1 MSRRPF
7 LTRFTAPLASMLL
20 VASATG
26 GVLTTT
32 AVPAAAAVSAGG
44 FVGVTPNRLLDTRNP
59 GQTPCLTG
67 TRNLTVTGGT
77 TTVPEGASAVAL
89 NVTVVSPTV
98 PGYVTVYP
106 AGAVRP
112 TASNV
117 NYVAGQ
123 VVPNGVFV
131 KVGSGEAIT
140 LFASDGCPNVIVD
153 VLGYF
158 DGTTPVEPGGFVGV
172 TPKRLVDTRNP
183 GEGPCLLTTRNLTV
197 TGGST
202 TVPEGAGAVALN
214 VTVVS
219 PTVPGYVTV
228 YPAGATRPTASNVNY
243 SAGQVVPNNVTVKV
257 GDAGAITLFSS
268 GGCPN
273 VIVDVVGYYEGGSP
287 VLEGGFVGLTP
298 KRLVDTRN
306 PGEAPCVGAPRNLT
320 VTGGTTTVPDGANAV
335 ALNITVVSPSTP
347 GYLTAFPT
355 GATRPTASTLNYVAG
370 QVVPNG
376 TVVKVGDGGAIT
388 LFSSGGCPNVIV
400 DVVGY
405 YEGAVASPGDPTNLE
420 VWGSNDYG
428 QLGDPGVPASA
439 ASPLRVGTSTGWTS
453 VSTSG
458 SFDLEQS
465 HTCGIRSGAL
475 YCWGINDYGQLGN
488 GTLDPSQTP
497 TQVGSG
503 TTWSSVVA
511 GGTSTCAIKAD
522 TTLWCWGDNSY
533 GQLGDGTGSQSE
545 SPVQIALSDLDANI
559 TLGWTSVDVSQTHA
573 CAVRSTGN
581 ALWCWGDNSFGQLGD
596 GTYDSYY
603 APTRIA
609 GSASW
614 ANTSTG
620 WYHSCSLKTNAT
632 VFCIGDASAGQLGN
646 GSDFTPDPPFYVR
659 ATPAGDS
666 TADWTAVTSGA
677 YHSCARRSTG
687 TIWCWGDGYLGQIGT
702 GVFTYSGRPVQADSG
717 TNWATLDA
725 GDSHNCAIKTT
736 GTLWCWGDGADYKTG
751 IDTIDGVATPTQVG
765 SVSTWSKVSAG
776 YRNTCAIR
784 TDTSL
789 WCWGANDQGQLG
801 TPSQR
806 SGPGASPVFT
816 DAVDVAGSHATSC
829 VIRLAGSLWCSGSNL
844 TGGLGDASGL
854 DSNVP
859 VQVGADVDWATVTA
873 GGFVGAFGDPVAF
886 ACATK
891 DSGTLWCWGDN
902 SSGQLGDGTLFQ
914 SDVPNQVGSATNW
927 SSVSAGSN
935 FVCGIQGSGNLSC
948 WGAGSLGQ
956 LGSGGT
962 TASSLPAPVS
972 GGPWASVSAGNTQAC
987 AVKTAGTIWCWGNNA
1002 NNQLGDGT
1010 VTQRNSPTQV
1020 GVASDWVAV
1029 SAGGA
1034 ASCGVRS
1041 AGSLWCWGD
1050 NSAGAVGDGSLT
1062 QRSTPV
1068 QIGAGNTWQQVA
1080 VTGYAEFSSDAHS
1093 CAIRTDE
1100 SLWCWGGNAWG
1111 QLGDGSNT
1119 QRTSPTA
1126 VSSATPWGYIT
1137 VSDTYSMGLRG

>member
-7 LTRFTAPLASMLL
+7 LTRLTAPLASMLL
-20 VASATG
+20 VASATA
-26 GVLTTT
+26 GVLTTN
-32 AVPAAAAVSAGG
+32 AVPASATVSAGG
-44 FVGVTPNRLLDTRNP
+44 FVGVTPNRLLDTRNF
-59 GQTPCLTG
+59 GQTPCLTD
-67 TRNLTVTGGT
+67 TRNLTVTGGA
-77 TTVPEGASAVAL
+77 TTVPVGASAVAL
-89 NVTVVSPTV
+89 NVTVVSPTT

-106 AGAVRP
+106 TGAVRP

-117 NYVAGQ
+117 NYVAGE

-131 KVGSGEAIT
+131 KVGDAGQIT
-140 LFASDGCPNVIVD
+140 LFANAGCPNVIVD

-158 DGTTPVEPGGFVGV
+158 DGTTPAAPGGFVGV
-172 TPKRLVDTRNP
+172 TPKRLVDSRNP

-197 TGGST
+197 TGGAT
-202 TVPEGAGAVALN
+202 TVPVGASAVALN

-219 PTVPGYVTV
+219 PTTPGYVTV
-228 YPAGATRPTASNVNY
+228 YPNGASRPTASNLNY
-243 SAGQVVPNNVTVKV
+243 STGQVVPNNVTVKV
-257 GDAGAITLFSS
+257 GDAGAITLFSN

-273 VIVDVVGYYEGGSP
+273 VIVDVVGYYEGGAP
-287 VLEGGFVGLTP
+287 VLEGGFIGLTP

-306 PGEAPCVGAPRNLT
+306 FYEGPCVGALRNLT
-320 VTGGTTTVPDGANAV
+320 VTGGTTTVPEGAKAV
-335 ALNITVVSPSTP
+335 ALNITVVTPSVP

-376 TVVKVGDGGAIT
+376 TVVKVGDGGAIS
-388 LFSSGGCPNVIV
+388 LFASGGCPHVIV

-405 YEGAVASPGDPTNLE
+405 YQGAATNLE
-420 VWGSNDYG
+420 VWGSNDFG
-428 QLGDPGVPASA
+428 QLGDPSIPPYA
-439 ASPLRVGTSTGWTS
+439 ATPLRVGTATGWTS
-453 VSTSG
+453 VSTGG
-458 SFDLEQS
+458 SFDYDES
-465 HTCGIRSGAL
+465 HTCGIRTGAL

-488 GTLDPSQTP
+488 GTLDPSETP
-497 TQVGSG
+497 TQVGVE
-503 TTWSSVVA
+503 TTWRSVVA
-511 GGTSTCAIKAD
+511 DGTSTCAIKID
-522 TTLWCWGDNSY
+522 TTLWCWGDNAY

-545 SPVQIALSDLDANI
+545 SPVQIEFSDLDANI
-559 TLGWTSVDVSQTHA
+559 ALGWTSVAVSQSHA
-573 CAVRSTGN
+573 CAIRSTGN
-581 ALWCWGDNSFGQLGD
+581 ALWCWGDNSYGQLGD

-603 APTRIA
+603 SPKRIA
-609 GSASW
+609 AGSTW

-620 WYHSCSLKTNAT
+620 SFHTCSLKLNFT
-632 VFCIGDASAGQLGN
+632 VYCIGDASSGQLGN
-646 GSDFTPDPPFYVR
+646 GSDFTPDPPLNVR
-659 ATPAGDS
+659 ATPLGDS
-666 TADWTAVTSGA
+666 NFDWTAVTSGA

-687 TIWCWGDGYLGQIGT
+687 TIWCWGDGSLGQIGT
-702 GVFTYSGRPVQADSG
+702 GAFTYSGRPVQADSG
-717 TNWATLDA
+717 TDWASLDA
-725 GDSHNCAIKTT
+725 GDSHTCAVKTT

-765 SVSTWSKVSAG
+765 SLSTWSKVSAG
-776 YRNTCAIR
+776 YRNTCAIG

-789 WCWGANDQGQLG
+789 SCWGANNQGQLG
-801 TPSQR
+801 TPSHR
-806 SGPGASPVFT
+806 SEPGLTPVFS
-816 DAVDVAGSHATSC
+816 DATDVAASHATSC
-829 VIRLAGSLWCSGSNL
+829 VIRLAGSLWCSGSNF
-844 TGGLGDASGL
+844 TGGLGDATGL
-854 DSNVP
+854 DSTVP
-859 VQVGADVDWATVTA
+859 VRVGTAADWATVTA
-873 GGFVGAFGDPVAF
+873 GGFVGDSGDPVAF

-902 SSGQLGDGTLFQ
+902 SSGQLGDGTLYQ

-948 WGAGSLGQ
+948 WGAGLLGQ

-962 TASSLPAPVS
+962 TASSTPSPVS

-987 AVKTAGTIWCWGNNA
+987 AVKTTGTLWCWGNNA

-1010 VTQRNSPTQV
+1010 VIQRNSPTQV
-1020 GVASDWVAV
+1020 GVGSDWVAV

-1034 ASCGVRS
+1034 ASCGIRG

-1050 NSAGAVGDGSLT
+1050 NSAGSVGDGSLT

-1068 QIGAGNTWQQVA
+1068 QIGAGSLYKQVA

-1093 CAIRTDE
+1093 CAIRIDG

-1111 QLGDGSNT
+1111 QLGDGTAT

-1126 VSSATPWGYIT
+1126 VVSSTPWGYIT
-1137 VSDTYSMGLRG
+1137 VSDTYSMGLRS